1 MFKIGDKIVYPMHG
15 AGTIDSIEKKE
26 FLGEVKDY
34 FILKMPI
41 GDMDISIPT
50 NKINEMNIRD
60 VITKEEGDEVLKILD
75 DDPSDMSNNWTV
87 RYRQN
92 QEILKTG
99 DVFEI
104 AKMVRNL
111 AILDSDKGL
120 STTEKKLLN
129 RSRRILA
136 SELVMVGSLEKEEA
150 EAMIDESIG
159 L

>member
-50 NKINEMNIRD
+50 SKINEMNIRD

-75 DDPSDMSNNWTV
+75 DEPSDMSNNWTV

-99 DVFEI
+99 DIFEI

-111 AILDSDKGL
+111 AILDNDKGL

-136 SELVMVGSLEKEEA
+136 SELVMAGSLKKEEA

>member
-50 NKINEMNIRD
+50 SKINDMNIRD

-75 DDPSDMSNNWTV
+75 EDPSDMSENWTT

-99 DVFEI
+99 DVYEI
-104 AKMVRNL
+104 ARMVRNL
-111 AILDSDKGL
+111 AILDKDKGL

-136 SELVMVGSLEKEEA
+136 SELVMAGSLGKEEA

>member
-50 NKINEMNIRD
+50 SKINDMNIRD
-60 VITKEEGDEVLKILD
+60 VITKEEGDKVLKILD
-75 DDPSDMSNNWTV
+75 EDPSDMSENWTT

-99 DVFEI
+99 DVYEI
-104 AKMVRNL
+104 ARMVRNL
-111 AILDSDKGL
+111 AILDKDKGL

-136 SELVMVGSLEKEEA
+136 SELVMAGSLDKEEA

>member
-50 NKINEMNIRD
+50 SKINEMNIRE
-60 VITKEEGDEVLKILD
+60 VITKEEGDKVLKILD

-111 AILDSDKGL
+111 AILDNDKGL

-129 RSRRILA
+129 RPRRILA
-136 SELVMVGSLEKEEA
+136 SELVMAGSLKKEEA

>member
-50 NKINEMNIRD
+50 SKINEMNIRD

-92 QEILKTG
+92 QKILKTG

-111 AILDSDKGL
+111 AILDNDKGL

-136 SELVMVGSLEKEEA
+136 SELVMAGSLKKEEA

>member
-15 AGTIDSIEKKE
+15 AGTIDSNEKKE

-34 FILKMPI
+34 FILKMHI

-50 NKINEMNIRD
+50 SKINDMNIRD

-75 DDPSDMSNNWTV
+75 EDPSDMSENWTT

-111 AILDSDKGL
+111 AILDNDKGL

-136 SELVMVGSLEKEEA
+136 SELVMAGSLKKEEA

>member
-75 DDPSDMSNNWTV
+75 DDTSDMSNNWTV

-99 DVFEI
+99 DIFEI

-111 AILDSDKGL
+111 AILDNDKGL

-136 SELVMVGSLEKEEA
+136 SELVMAGSLKKEEA

>member
-1 MFKIGDKIVYPMHG
+1 
-15 AGTIDSIEKKE
+15 
-26 FLGEVKDY
+26 
-34 FILKMPI
+34 MPI

-50 NKINEMNIRD
+50 SKINEMNIRE
-60 VITKEEGDEVLKILD
+60 VITKEEGDKVLKILD

-111 AILDSDKGL
+111 AILDNDKGL

-136 SELVMVGSLEKEEA
+136 SELVMAGSLKKEEA

>member
-50 NKINEMNIRD
+50 SKINDMNIRD

-75 DDPSDMSNNWTV
+75 EDPSDMSENWTT

-99 DVFEI
+99 NVYEI
-104 AKMVRNL
+104 ARMVRNL
-111 AILDSDKGL
+111 AILDKDKGL

-136 SELVMVGSLEKEEA
+136 SELVMAGSLDKEEA

>member
-1 MFKIGDKIVYPMHG
+1 MIKIGDKIVYPMHG

-50 NKINEMNIRD
+50 SKINDMNIRD
-60 VITKEEGDEVLKILD
+60 VITKEEGDKVLKILD
-75 DDPSDMSNNWTV
+75 EDPSDMSENWTT

-99 DVFEI
+99 DVYEI

-111 AILDSDKGL
+111 AILDKDKGL

-136 SELVMVGSLEKEEA
+136 SELVMAGSLDKEEA

>member
-26 FLGEVKDY
+26 FLGEEKDY

-50 NKINEMNIRD
+50 SKINDMNIRD
-60 VITKEEGDEVLKILD
+60 VITKEEGDRVLRILD
-75 DDPSDMSNNWTV
+75 EDPTDMSDNWTV

-99 DVFEI
+99 NVYEV
-104 AKMVRNL
+104 AEMVRNL
-111 AILDSDKGL
+111 AILDKDKGL

-129 RSRRILA
+129 RARRILA
-136 SELVMVGSLEKEEA
+136 SELVMAGSLKKEEA

>member
-15 AGTIDSIEKKE
+15 AGIIDSIEVKE
-26 FLGEVKDY
+26 FLGEEKEY

-41 GDMDISIPT
+41 GNMDISIPKS
-50 NKINEMNIRD
+50 NINNMNIRE
-60 VITKEEGDEVLKILD
+60 VISKKQGEEVLAILEE
-75 DDPSDMSNNWTV
+75 DPKDLDNNWNI

-99 DVFEI
+99 DIFKI
-104 AKMVRNL
+104 ANMVRDL
-111 AILDSDKGL
+111 VALDVEKGL

-129 RSRRILA
+129 RARRIMA
-136 SELVMVGSLEKEEA
+136 SELVMSGSLERKEA
-150 EAMIDESIG
+150 EKMIDESIG

>member
-15 AGTIDSIEKKE
+15 SGTIDSIEKKE

-50 NKINEMNIRD
+50 SKINEMNIRD

-75 DDPSDMSNNWTV
+75 DEPSDMSNNWTV

-99 DVFEI
+99 DIFEI

-111 AILDSDKGL
+111 AILDNDKGL

-136 SELVMVGSLEKEEA
+136 SELVMAGSLEKEEA

>member
-15 AGTIDSIEKKE
+15 AGIIDSIEKKE
-26 FLGEVKDY
+26 FLGEEKDY

-50 NKINEMNIRD
+50 NKINDMNIRD
-60 VITKEEGDEVLKILD
+60 VISKEEGDRVLKILD
-75 DDPSDMSNNWTV
+75 DEPSDMSSNWTV

-99 DVFEI
+99 DIFEI

-111 AILDSDKGL
+111 AIFDKDKGR

-136 SELVMVGSLEKEEA
+136 SELVMAGSLEKEEA
-150 EAMIDESIG
+150 EKMIDESIG

>member
-1 MFKIGDKIVYPMHG
+1 MFKIGDKIVYSMHG

-99 DVFEI
+99 DIFEI

-111 AILDSDKGL
+111 AILDNDKGL

-136 SELVMVGSLEKEEA
+136 SELVMAGSLKKEEA

>member
-26 FLGEVKDY
+26 FLGEEKDY

-50 NKINEMNIRD
+50 SKINDMNIRD
-60 VITKEEGDEVLKILD
+60 VITKEEGDRVLRILD
-75 DDPSDMSNNWTV
+75 EDPTDMSDNWTV

-99 DVFEI
+99 NVYEV
-104 AKMVRNL
+104 AEMVRNL
-111 AILDSDKGL
+111 AILDKDKGL

-129 RSRRILA
+129 RARRILA
-136 SELVMVGSLEKEEA
+136 SELVMAGSLEKEEA
-150 EAMIDESIG
+150 EKMIDESIG